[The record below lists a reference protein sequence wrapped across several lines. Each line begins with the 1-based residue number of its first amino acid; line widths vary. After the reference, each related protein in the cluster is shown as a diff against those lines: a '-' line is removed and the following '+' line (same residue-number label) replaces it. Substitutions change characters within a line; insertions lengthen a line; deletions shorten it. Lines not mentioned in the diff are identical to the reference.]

1 VEAAKVPQH
10 LELDDVLAWGLS
22 AVDLLCVIAGAGIGW
37 WLYLAVAGE
46 LAVRLLVAAP
56 AVLLGL
62 AIGVL
67 RLGDLSLRDWL
78 ALAFRYSLR
87 PRVLV
92 TGGAA

>member
-37 WLYLAVAGE
+37 WLYLAVPGE
-46 LAVRLLVAAP
+46 LMVRVLVAAP

-67 RLGDLSLRDWL
+67 CFGELSLRDWL
-78 ALAFRYSLR
+78 ALALAHALR

-92 TGGAA
+92 TGAVS